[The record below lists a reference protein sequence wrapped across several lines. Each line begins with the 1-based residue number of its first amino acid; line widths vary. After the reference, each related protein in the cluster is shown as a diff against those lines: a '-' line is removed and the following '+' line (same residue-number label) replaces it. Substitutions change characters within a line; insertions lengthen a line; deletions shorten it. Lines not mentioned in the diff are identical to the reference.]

1 MRVIYTPEDPRDGD
15 PHDWLFDAKRVR
27 STEVERIEDLFGQTW
42 PAFVGAVQAES
53 AKALRLLLWHLMR
66 RDHPNQNI
74 KIGDIPDFMMG
85 EIEME
90 ASSSEIRD
98 AMKKIET
105 SGAFVGEELVKAR
118 AQGEKELAAALERE
132 AAVALRANQATA
144 AVSGETFPGAPDVT
158 VHDAPPA
165 LPTDAEIGAAAVG
178 APPLPDRPPTFAA
191 ATG

>member
-1 MRVIYTPEDPRDGD
+1 MRVTYTPENKADGD

-42 PAFVGAVQAES
+42 PAFVGAVQAQG

-66 RDHPNQNI
+66 RDHPDQNI
-74 KIGDIPDFMMG
+74 KIGDIPDFFIG
-85 EIEME
+85 EIELE

-105 SGAFVGEELVKAR
+105 SSQFTGEERVQAL
-118 AQGEKELAAALERE
+118 AQGEIELAAALQRE
-132 AAVALRANQATA
+132 ADIALRANQVTA
-144 AVSGETFPGAPDVT
+144 AASGETFPGAPDIL

-165 LPTDAEIGAAAVG
+165 PPTAAEIGAAAVG
-178 APPLPDRPPTFAA
+178 APPLPDQSPTFAA
-191 ATG
+191 AIG